1 MPHRRTVKKGSFGGH
16 LDDLV
21 KHFPH
26 GQPQTK
32 TDESEER
39 DRRDREASIH
49 DRLFERAWRE
59 AREETPREPRQAHE

>member
-16 LDDLV
+16 FDELV

-26 GQPQTK
+26 DQPQTK

-39 DRRDREASIH
+39 DRSEHDATIH
-49 DRLFERAWRE
+49 DKLFERAWRE
-59 AREETPREPRQAHE
+59 AREETPRAPR